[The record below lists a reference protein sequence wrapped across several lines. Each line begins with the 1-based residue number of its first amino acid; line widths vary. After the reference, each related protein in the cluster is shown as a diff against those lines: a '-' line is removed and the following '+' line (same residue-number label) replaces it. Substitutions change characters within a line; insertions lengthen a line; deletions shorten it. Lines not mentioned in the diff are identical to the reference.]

1 MLGAVKEHVSNLDN
15 CLENYTDAV
24 TVLCSPL
31 TEETGNHM
39 YQNHM
44 LVWSEHCKDLKDR
57 AREVISVLETAQQQ
71 VLKNTSPVSSS
82 ADTNL
87 GTGAISNSNP
97 VNTTVPDV
105 SNSTCTGSEAS
116 PLATINLASGPSS
129 GSLSGQG
136 STLHGP
142 LNTAHSLVSLSQL
155 LQPYTGTN
163 FQLSQ

>member
-1 MLGAVKEHVSNLDN
+1 MSNLDN

-31 TEETGNHM
+31 TEDAGNCM

-44 LVWSEHCKDLKDR
+44 LVWSEHCKYLKDR

-87 GTGAISNSNP
+87 GTGAVSNSNP
-97 VNTTVPDV
+97 VNTTVPGV

-116 PLATINLASGPSS
+116 PLATINVAPGPSS
-129 GSLSGQG
+129 GTLSGQG

-142 LNTAHSLVSLSQL
+142 LNTAHSLVSLSQP

-163 FQLSQ
+163 FQLSP